1 MDCKINRHVD
11 EEEDTLNQDKE
22 NLIEFFYYNGMDCS
36 IDKCTKSNFTSKKNY
51 LRHLNKRY
59 RQSNVS
65 CKCAVE
71 FCSAE

>member
-1 MDCKINRHVD
+1 MDCEINRHVD
-11 EEEDTLNQDKE
+11 EEEDTLNKDKE
-22 NLIEFFYYNGMDCS
+22 NLIEFYYYNGMDCPINES
-36 IDKCTKSNFTSKKNY
+36 RKSNFTSKKNY
-51 LRHLNKRY
+51 WWHLNERN